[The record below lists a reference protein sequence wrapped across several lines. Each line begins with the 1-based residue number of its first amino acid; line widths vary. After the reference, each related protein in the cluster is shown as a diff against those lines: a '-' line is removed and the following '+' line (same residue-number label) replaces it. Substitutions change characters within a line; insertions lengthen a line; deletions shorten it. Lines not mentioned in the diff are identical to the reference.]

1 MTCRS
6 ELTREPLNA
15 AVTGKGVREA
25 DCAPDNSRHSPHP
38 CGSQARSYNELRLSF
53 AQASATGPRDENQDA
68 LRVVTPPAGLA
79 ASKGHL
85 FAIADGVSH
94 CADGGLAARLTLQAL
109 AADYYATPE
118 TWAVAQALDRLL
130 ISQNRWLQ
138 ANGGGQPLLTTLTAL
153 VLRGRRFTLAHV
165 GDCRL
170 YRWHAGQLECLTQDH
185 VWEQP
190 GMQHVLKRALGLD
203 QHLVVDYCDGELEAG
218 QCFLLVSDGVWAAL
232 GDNAIQRLL
241 EDAQSLEACTDALV
255 NAAHL
260 AGSQDNASALL
271 LRVEELPPASLG
283 DALAQLDHWPAP
295 PALRDEQEFEGWQV
309 EGRLAQSRQSL
320 IYRVRDRQ
328 GRPWLLK
335 TLPPALSDAADAGQS
350 LLLEEWFLRRVQGRY
365 FPELHSLPQRQH
377 LYYVMRE
384 YPGQPLDEHLKLNGP
399 LNLPD
404 WLDIAQRL
412 LRGLGQLH
420 RRNILHR
427 DIKPENLHW
436 ANDGELRLLDFGLA
450 YCPGLSRE
458 DPHDLPGTPSY
469 LAPEAF
475 QGAAPDARQDLY
487 AAGVTLYRL
496 LCGHYPYGE
505 IEAFQHP
512 RFGTPAPAS
521 RYRPDV
527 PAWLDDWLGRLITA
541 QPQQR
546 FETAEQCLLTLEQGE
561 RQAPARPRPL
571 LEREPLRVWR
581 GIALASLAVNL
592 GLILWLM
599 HRG

>member
-1 MTCRS
+1 MS
-6 ELTREPLNA
+6 LT
-15 AVTGKGVREA
+15 
-25 DCAPDNSRHSPHP
+25 
-38 CGSQARSYNELRLSF
+38 LRF
-53 AQASATGPRDENQDA
+53 AQASATGPREENQDA

-94 CADGGLAARLTLQAL
+94 CADGGLAARLSLQAL

-170 YRWHAGQLECLTQDH
+170 YRWHAGQLDCLTQDH

-203 QHLVVDYCDGELEAG
+203 QHLVVDYRDGELEAG
-218 QCFLLVSDGVWAAL
+218 QHFLLVSDGIWATL

-241 EDAQSLEACTDALV
+241 EDAQSLQACVDALV
-255 NAAHL
+255 GAAHL

-271 LRVEELPPASLG
+271 LCVDELPPASLG
-283 DALAQLDHWPAP
+283 DALAQLDHWPVP
-295 PALRDEQEFEGWQV
+295 PDLRNDQDFEGWQV
-309 EGRLAQSRQSL
+309 EGKLAQSRQSL

-328 GRPWLLK
+328 NHPWLLK
-335 TLPPALSDAADAGQS
+335 TLPPALRDSPEAAQA

-384 YPGQPLDEHLKLNGP
+384 YAGKTLGEHLKLSGP
-399 LNLPD
+399 PNLPD
-404 WLDIAQRL
+404 WLDLAQRL

-436 ANDGELRLLDFGLA
+436 ADDGELRLLDFGLA
-450 YCPGLSRE
+450 YCPGLSQ
-458 DPHDLPGTPSY
+458 DNPHDLPGTPSY
-469 LAPEAF
+469 LAPESF

-487 AAGVTLYRL
+487 AAGVALYRV
-496 LCGHYPYGE
+496 LCSHYPYGE

-512 RFGTPAPAS
+512 RFGTPTPAS

-527 PAWLDDWLGRLITA
+527 PAWLDDWLAKLIA
-541 QPQQR
+541 VQPQER
-546 FETAEQCLLTLEQGE
+546 FETAEQCLLALEQGE

-571 LEREPLRVWR
+571 LEREPLQVWR
-581 GIALASLAVNL
+581 GVALTSLAINL
-592 GLILWLM
+592 GLLLWLL
-599 HRG
+599 HHG